1 MNLPQ
6 VLDRMERS
14 ASFLERVAH
23 WERLPARP
31 ARTVPFPEGLDPR
44 LRSALAAR
52 GIDCLYT
59 HQAQALREVLGGHH
73 TVVVTPTASGKT
85 LCYNLPVLKAILAD
99 PAARALYLF
108 PTKAL
113 AQDQMSALAET
124 IEGLG
129 ASIKAYTY
137 DGDTPPSARQAIR
150 AVGHIVMTNPDMLH
164 TAILPHH
171 TRWVQLFGNLK
182 YVVIDEL
189 HQYRGVF
196 GSHLANV
203 IRRLRRI
210 CSFYGSQPVFICCS
224 ATIANPAE
232 LASQLIGEPVV
243 LVDDNG
249 APAAAKDFIMYN
261 PPVVNAELGIRRSSV
276 LEACALAQPFLQA
289 GVQTIIF
296 ARARTT
302 VELLVTYLRRALGG
316 APQQVRGYRGGYLP
330 KERRAIEQG
339 LRRGDVL
346 AVATTNAL
354 ELGVDIGAMDV
365 SIMAGYPGTIASAW
379 QQAGRAGRRS
389 GHSVAILVGSSAPL
403 DQFLMAHP
411 QYFFGRRPEHG
422 LLNPDNLYILTSH
435 LKCAAF
441 ELPFSTSEE
450 FGVPTTRSI
459 LEFLCQEGILHQ
471 SGERFYWMTDVFPAG
486 EISLRSAAA
495 EDFVIIDQA
504 AGARVIGEVDRFSAP
519 MLIHEE
525 AIYIHEGTQYHV
537 DRLDYPAKKA
547 YVHQV
552 DVDYYTDANL
562 AVSIEVL
569 DAFQVDRHR
578 TVGEVAV
585 RALVTM
591 FKKIKL
597 FTHETVGSGPVRLP
611 EEQMHTSAYW
621 VTLDGRVTAG
631 MSPEEVQCGLAGL
644 SHLLGVVGPLYA
656 MCDYRDLRTV
666 AQVRSPHT
674 GLPTIYLYD
683 AYPGGVGLS
692 ERLYHLDHQLLDAAR
707 RYLAGCSC
715 RQGCPACVG
724 PPGEAGRYG
733 KHAAQLIVDR
743 LMADS

>member
-1 MNLPQ
+1 M
-6 VLDRMERS
+6 
-14 ASFLERVAH
+14 AH
-23 WERLPARP
+23 WEKLPARP
-31 ARTVPFPEGLDPR
+31 ARVVPFPEGLDPR
-44 LRSALAAR
+44 LRAALKAR
-52 GIDCLYT
+52 GIDSLYT
-59 HQAQALREVLGGHH
+59 HQAQALSEVLGGRH

-85 LCYNLPVLKAILAD
+85 LCYNLPVLKAVLAD
-99 PAARALYLF
+99 PSSRALYLF

-113 AQDQMSALAET
+113 AQDQMSALAGIIDE
-124 IEGLG
+124 LG
-129 ASIKAYTY
+129 VGIKAYTY

-150 AVGHIVMTNPDMLH
+150 AVGQVVMTNPDMLH

-196 GSHLANV
+196 GSHFANV

-210 CSFYGSQPVFICCS
+210 CSFYGSRPVFICCS

-232 LASQLIGEPVV
+232 LASQLIGEMVV

-249 APAAAKDFIMYN
+249 APASAKDFIMYN
-261 PPVVNAELGIRRSSV
+261 PAVVNAELGIRRSSV
-276 LEACALAQPFLQA
+276 LEACTLAEPFLRA

-302 VELLVTYLRRALGG
+302 VELLVTYLRRALG
-316 APQQVRGYRGGYLP
+316 ANPQQVRGYRGGYLP
-330 KERRAIEQG
+330 QERRAIEQG
-339 LRRGDVL
+339 LRRREVL

-435 LKCAAF
+435 IKCAAF
-441 ELPFSTSEE
+441 ELPFGATEE

-471 SGERFYWMTDVFPAG
+471 SGDRFYWMTDAFPAG
-486 EISLRSAAA
+486 EVSLRSAAA

-525 AIYIHEGTQYHV
+525 AIYIHEGAQYHV
-537 DRLDYPAKKA
+537 DQLDYPAKKA
-547 YVHQV
+547 YVRPV

-562 AVSIEVL
+562 AVTIEVL
-569 DAFQVDRHR
+569 DAFQADRHR

-621 VTLDGRVTAG
+621 VTLDGPVTTG
-631 MSPEEVQCGLAGL
+631 MSPEQVQCGLSGL
-644 SHLLGVVGPLYA
+644 AHLLGVVGPLYA

-707 RYLAGCSC
+707 RYLAACSC
-715 RQGCPACVG
+715 HQGCPACVG

-733 KHAAQLIVDR
+733 KSAARLIVERLLEDR
-743 LMADS
+743 